1 MVAIHS
7 KLLNGF
13 VHCSEATR
21 DLGAVSVRKL
31 VGKCDEV
38 LLLRNHVVGHSA
50 IALPTV
56 GTPVFFVGAGD
67 HVSTPT
73 IVTDSA
79 AGNVVDDHPVVQIKA
94 PTAWANFY
102 DLTTG
107 LVAGN
112 HSLITLRPFP
122 EVLVVDATDI
132 GTTDR

>member
-7 KLLNGF
+7 DLFNGF
-13 VHCSEATR
+13 VHCSEAAR

-31 VGKCDEV
+31 VGKRDEV
-38 LLLRNHVVGHSA
+38 LLFRNHVVGHSA
-50 IALPTV
+50 VALPTI
-56 GTPVFFVGAGD
+56 GPPVFFVGAGD

-73 IVTDSA
+73 IVTNSA
-79 AGNVVDDHPVVQIKA
+79 AGNVINDHPVVHTKA

-122 EVLVVDATDI
+122 
-132 GTTDR
+132 